1 MSGFSWYVAEGTVGG
16 EGAAMVMGGT
26 GEVDQDIPDLVG
38 IGGAFTVPDSG
49 VPVFTDPDG
58 GGMDRI
64 GEAIIL
70 IMGVIHIPAI
80 ET

>member
-1 MSGFSWYVAEGTVGG
+1 MGG
-16 EGAAMVMGGT
+16 EGEAMVMGGT
-26 GEVDQDIPDLVG
+26 GEIDQDILDLG
-38 IGGAFTVPDSG
+38 MGDAFSVQDSG

-70 IMGVIHIPAI
+70 LMGVIHIQAMD
-80 ET
+80 T

>member
-1 MSGFSWYVAEGTVGG
+1 MEG

-26 GEVDQDIPDLVG
+26 GEVDQDILDLGMVDT
-38 IGGAFTVPDSG
+38 FTVPDSG
-49 VPVFTDPDG
+49 GTVFSDPDG

-70 IMGVIHIPAI
+70 IMGAIHMLAMD
-80 ET
+80 T